1 MGIPLVNIMDR
12 KAVEEYFIGQ
22 KAFAEQI
29 DEAVRADT
37 MIKRS
42 NIKAGRVNV
51 VSGQD
56 LIRRRDVKAEEK
68 KE

>member
-51 VSGQD
+51 VSG
-56 LIRRRDVKAEEK
+56 
-68 KE
+68 